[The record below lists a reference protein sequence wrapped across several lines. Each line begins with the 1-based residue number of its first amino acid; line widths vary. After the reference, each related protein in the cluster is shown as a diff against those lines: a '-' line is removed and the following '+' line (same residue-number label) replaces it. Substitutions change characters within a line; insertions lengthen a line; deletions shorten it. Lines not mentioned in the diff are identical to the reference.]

1 MQEDPAVRRKRL
13 KYRSWHRG
21 TKELDLV
28 IGGFAE
34 AHLDG
39 MSEAEIDMFEAII
52 NENEFDIYNWLARH
66 LEVPARHRNPVME
79 LLLAYRLSAAK

>member
-1 MQEDPAVRRKRL
+1 MQEDLAIRRKRL

-34 AHLDG
+34 RHLDG

-52 NENEFDIYNWLARH
+52 NENEFDIYNWLARQAD
-66 LEVPARHRNPVME
+66 VPSRHRNPIME
-79 LLLAYRLSAAK
+79 LLLAFKLSAGK